1 MEVVIDDNADA
12 PIAPLKSVNRWA
24 FLMKPQRPPSK
35 EIKKIEPEES
45 EKKID
50 GRGRPKKAVA
60 ADVELPVDFVDAV
73 IDLTK
78 PMVKTV
84 GEERTNYNR
93 GQAKVNMDDA
103 LAHVKKMGDK
113 STAINLKELF

>member
-60 ADVELPVDFVDAV
+60 ADV
-73 IDLTK
+73 DLTK